1 MNKAPASLPLE
12 SSDTTS
18 RAADSHCRQTFLFWF
33 TSNCLPATL
42 AIGFIGP
49 LLGLGFWH
57 STLAILAG
65 VLLGSLAP
73 AFLPAHQRLV
83 LLPLCLLLPLLHLD
97 ALARIAV
104 HLLPGQVLNWQLLAL
119 LLAAAIALPG
129 PALLRRLQGLLAPLL
144 IIVFA
149 LLSLAA
155 ALLLE
160 ADTAQRQLHFSRE
173 AFATQFAA
181 AALWQ
186 ASFTPLTGGQRQTTL
201 YAGLVV
207 PGLWLMSL
215 GALLASAVP
224 AVDTVVSLRLVGE
237 RFYPGLGTLAV
248 LLGALPLLG
257 AMALS
262 GSTLVQRA
270 RNDKARGLLLADFV
284 VAVLA
289 LYLGGLPIE
298 RIDTLLI
305 RLLR

>member
-12 SSDTTS
+12 SSDTTPS
-18 RAADSHCRQTFLFWF
+18 AADSHCRQTFLFWF
-33 TSNCLPATL
+33 SSNCLPVTL

-49 LLGLGFWH
+49 QLGLAFWH
-57 STLAILAG
+57 STLAILSG
-65 VLLGSLAP
+65 VLLGSLVP
-73 AFLPAHQRLV
+73 AFLPAPQRMI

-104 HLLPGQVLNWQLLAL
+104 HLLPGQVFNWQVLAL

-129 PALLRRLQGLLAPLL
+129 QALLRRLQGLLAPLL

-149 LLSLAA
+149 LLSLGA

-160 ADTAQRQLHFSRE
+160 ADTAQRQVHFSRE
-173 AFATQFAA
+173 GFATQLVA

-186 ASFTPLTGGQRQTTL
+186 ASFTPLSGGQRQAAL

-207 PGLWLMSL
+207 SALWLMSL

-224 AVDTVVSLRLVGE
+224 AVDAVVSLRLVGE

-248 LLGALPLLG
+248 LLGTLPLLG
-257 AMALS
+257 AMALN
-262 GSTLVQRA
+262 GCALARRA
-270 RNDKARGLLLADFV
+270 RNDKARGLLLAGFV
-284 VAVLA
+284 IVVLA
-289 LYLGGLPIE
+289 LYLGGLPVE
-298 RIDTLLI
+298 RIDTLLLD
-305 RLLR
+305 LLH

>member
-18 RAADSHCRQTFLFWF
+18 RATDSHCRQTFLFWF

-57 STLAILAG
+57 STLAILSG

-73 AFLPAHQRLV
+73 TFLSAPQRLV

-104 HLLPGQVLNWQLLAL
+104 HLLPGKVFNWQLLAL
-119 LLAAAIALPG
+119 LLAAAIALFGQP
-129 PALLRRLQGLLAPLL
+129 LLQRLQGLLAPPL
-144 IIVFA
+144 IAVFA
-149 LLSLAA
+149 LLSLGA

-173 AFATQFAA
+173 AFATQLTA

-186 ASFTPLTGGQRQTTL
+186 ASFTPLARSQRRAAL
-201 YAGLVV
+201 YVGLVA
-207 PGLWLMSL
+207 PALWLMSL

-224 AVDTVVSLRLVGE
+224 AVDAVVSLRLVGE
-237 RFYPGLGTLAV
+237 RFYPGLGTVIV
-248 LLGALPLLG
+248 LLGALTLPG
-257 AMALS
+257 AMALNANA
-262 GSTLVQRA
+262 LAACA
-270 RNDKARGLLLADFV
+270 RNDKARKLLLAGFV
-284 VAVLA
+284 MAVLA
-289 LYLGGLPIE
+289 LYLGGLPVE

-305 RLLR
+305 GLLH

>member
-12 SSDTTS
+12 SSDTTL

-49 LLGLGFWH
+49 LLGLGVCH
-57 STLAILAG
+57 STLAILCG

-73 AFLPAHQRLV
+73 AFLPAHQRLL

-104 HLLPGQVLNWQLLAL
+104 HLLPSQVLNGQVLAL
-119 LLAAAIALPG
+119 LVAAAIALPG
-129 PALLRRLQGLLAPLL
+129 QALLQRLQAWLAPLL

-149 LLSLAA
+149 LLSLGA

-160 ADTAQRQLHFSRE
+160 ADTAQRQLRFSGE
-173 AFATQFAA
+173 AFATQLAA

-186 ASFTPLTGGQRQTTL
+186 ASFTPLAAGQRQAAL
-201 YAGLVV
+201 YAGLVA
-207 PGLWLMSL
+207 PALWLMSL

-237 RFYPGLGTLAV
+237 WLYPGLGTLAV
-248 LLGALPLLG
+248 LVGALPLLG
-257 AMALS
+257 AMALN
-262 GSTLVQRA
+262 GCALARRA
-270 RNDKARGLLLADFV
+270 RNDKARGLLLAGFV
-284 VAVLA
+284 MVVLA
-289 LYLGGLPIE
+289 LYLGGLPVE
-298 RIDTLLI
+298 RIDSLLLD
-305 RLLR
+305 LLR